1 MYIYFT
7 KTLAFYGVAKLC
19 YSSIILGCFNILLF
33 PKLCQHIGLTLT
45 QASEQTE
52 KPSNKVPVTDT
63 NQS

>member
-7 KTLAFYGVAKLC
+7 KTLAFYGVAKLH

-33 PKLCQHIGLTLT
+33 PKLCQHVGLTLT
-45 QASEQTE
+45 SEQTE